1 MVTNNSYMID
11 ILLEMKDA
19 GAITADAAAQVGGS
33 NKIID
38 LGEGFVEG
46 NLLIDVSA
54 IDFTTGDET
63 YDLIFQLS
71 SKSDFATVIANKI
84 KIQYGDA
91 RGGSNDLDQNFVG
104 REVVPFNNEH
114 QGVIYQFARMFT
126 DVGGTTPSIN
136 YTANLTKQT

>member
-1 MVTNNSYMID
+1 MTNNSYMID

>member
-1 MVTNNSYMID
+1 MGTNNSYMID